1 MADAIG
7 AQRAW
12 YLGLTAV
19 VLLMVGTGWYQV
31 FDVAPYYHAD
41 EQAHVGYV
49 QELLHGRLPTIDTHI
64 DDRESSGVLHERLK
78 LTPDRNDDIWVANNP
93 PVAYVTFVPAAAV
106 GRVLDL
112 PTGPLVPMRITNLLF
127 FGASVVV
134 VARLGRRLAGDDP
147 TVGILAAALV
157 ATVPYVGAMSGAAY
171 VDGIALLCTVAMLD
185 ALVALTL
192 AGPTRRQVVALS
204 VWCAL
209 GAGVRPM
216 TAAFA
221 GAVGAMAMAVV
232 LLRTIQQ
239 RRAAA
244 PEDPEDAA
252 PTRAGLLWSGAVMAV
267 PTLVLDGWYYLRNR
281 RLYGDPTASEHLF
294 TKFDRTARDLPLTD
308 VWRHEVWAPPVETLV
323 NRRMPLAVA
332 RTPTTLWQ
340 VTWWALIAF
349 ALVATAIVVVDQVA
363 ARRRGEPPRTPAL
376 GWLAAAALVVVVVGL
391 TLQHWQGG
399 GNIHPRYL
407 LFGVVIVAVAVAF
420 PLVRLRARWAGA
432 ALVGALVALQAEE
445 IPDMNRTI
453 REQPW
458 MTRAPRVLVNAI
470 GPPSVRF
477 LGIVIMAVGLVA
489 LVVALV
495 GLSRRT
501 ADAAPAAPGE
511 PT

>member
-1 MADAIG
+1 
-7 AQRAW
+7 
-12 YLGLTAV
+12 
-19 VLLMVGTGWYQV
+19 
-31 FDVAPYYHAD
+31 
-41 EQAHVGYV
+41 
-49 QELLHGRLPTIDTHI
+49 
-64 DDRESSGVLHERLK
+64 
-78 LTPDRNDDIWVANNP
+78 VANNP
-93 PVAYVTFVPAAAV
+93 PIAYVAFVPAAAV

-171 VDGIALLCTVAMLD
+171 VDGIALLCSVAMLD
-185 ALVALTL
+185 ALVALTWS
-192 AGPTRRQVVALS
+192 GPTRRQVVTVS

-232 LLRTIQQ
+232 LLRAIRH
-239 RRAAA
+239 RRATA
-244 PEDPEDAA
+244 PEDAA
-252 PTRAGLLWSGAVMAV
+252 PARAGLIWSGVVMAV

-281 RLYGDPTASEHLF
+281 RLYGDLTASEHLF

-308 VWRHEVWAPPVETLV
+308 VWRHEVWAPPVEVLV

-332 RTPTTLWQ
+332 RTPTTLWSI
-340 VTWWALIAF
+340 TWWALIVF
-349 ALVATAIVVVDQVA
+349 ALVATAIVVVDQVT
-363 ARRRGEPPRTPAL
+363 ARRREEPPRTPAL
-376 GWLAAAALVVVVVGL
+376 GWLAGATLVVVVVGL

-407 LFGVVIVAVAVAF
+407 LFGVVMAAVAVAF

-445 IPDMNRTI
+445 IPEMNRTI
-453 REQPW
+453 RDQPW
-458 MTRAPRVLVNAI
+458 MTRAPRVLVDAI

-477 LGIVIMAVGLVA
+477 LGVVVMAVGLLA

-495 GLSRRT
+495 GLGRRT
-501 ADAAPAAPGE
+501 AAATPEPEPAPEG
-511 PT
+511 